1 LVLRG
6 VVPGGAL
13 VAAKILVSAV
23 FIVNVNVNVNV
34 LAAGFMRTHNGVL
47 PASAPWPS
55 ERHLSY
61 LARGFDFLKG
71 LARKLHDLSLLRRFT
86 GLSGGL
92 AQWVV

>member
-23 FIVNVNVNVNV
+23 FIVNVNV